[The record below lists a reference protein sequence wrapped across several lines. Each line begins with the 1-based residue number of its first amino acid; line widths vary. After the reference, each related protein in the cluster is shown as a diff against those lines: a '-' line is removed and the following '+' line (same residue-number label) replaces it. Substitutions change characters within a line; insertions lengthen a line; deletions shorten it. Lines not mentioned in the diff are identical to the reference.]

1 MPTPPDED
9 EEMDMDDVEDEAAEE
24 EYAYNEPSRASGF
37 GNRGG
42 GIGMDEKRVLSMS
55 QLEGEGE
62 QQLNGLWQRGRR
74 KT

>member
-1 MPTPPDED
+1 
-9 EEMDMDDVEDEAAEE
+9 
-24 EYAYNEPSRASGF
+24 
-37 GNRGG
+37 
-42 GIGMDEKRVLSMS
+42 MDEKRVLSLS